1 MSRTTLTIDP
11 DALKAAREYARRRK
25 QTLGQAVSELV
36 RINHP
41 LHEFWPDSLTVARS
55 FEGLVQHAGGY
66 RQATDAYLLGLAI
79 RRKARLATFDSGVK
93 QLGVNAGKGAHVELI
108 E

>member
-1 MSRTTLTIDP
+1 MLSNPAFSP
-11 DALKAAREYARRRK
+11 DALELDQAL
-25 QTLGQAVSELV
+25 TLLKSN
-36 RINHP
+36 INHP

-66 RQATDAYLLGLAI
+66 RQATDAYLLGLVI